1 MRIPVLRSV
10 AVAIPVA
17 LASLAGASSAAAHGG
32 TTLAEGGTGGVTVL
46 LQAAETTTQTGKPAV
61 DLSTVLNGP
70 GTGPKATV
78 TLWIRPSGGKT
89 FKVTTDRDDQGVA
102 HQDVATAGRGSWRDW
117 DVSAVVALS
126 SGKRLRVSNAE
137 ANPPGPEPAS
147 TAGGGAT
154 GADGDEA
161 TAGSGTT
168 TGAEGAEGASGG
180 VKPGAGGD
188 DGTTADADGTGAD
201 GTGAD
206 GTGGDSADS
215 APGGDASAADGT
227 SGAAA
232 EELTDVTGESDGA
245 PGWVLPSAIVIAL
258 AAVVLVVVRRRRAG

>member
-17 LASLAGASSAAAHGG
+17 LASLTGASGAAAHGG
-32 TTLAEGGTGGVTVL
+32 TTLAEGGTDGVTVL
-46 LQAAETTTQTGKPAV
+46 LQAAETTTPTGKPAV

-89 FKVTTDRDDQGVA
+89 FKVTTDRDAQGVA

-126 SGKRLRVSNAE
+126 SGERLRVSNAE
-137 ANPPGPEPAS
+137 ANPPGPEPAA

-161 TAGSGTT
+161 AADAGTT
-168 TGAEGAEGASGG
+168 TGADGASG
-180 VKPGAGGD
+180 
-188 DGTTADADGTGAD
+188 DGTA
-201 GTGAD
+201 AD
-206 GTGGDSADS
+206 GTGGTDDGADADGAGADGAGGESADS
-215 APGGDASAADGT
+215 AAGGDASAADGT

>member
-1 MRIPVLRSV
+1 MRTPVLRSV

-17 LASLAGASSAAAHGG
+17 VAALAGASGASAHGG

-46 LQAAETTTQTGKPAV
+46 LQAEETTTPAGKEAV

-89 FKVTTDRDDQGVA
+89 FKVVTDRDEEGIA
-102 HQDVATAGRGSWRDW
+102 HQDVPTAGRGRWRDW

-126 SGKRLRVSNAE
+126 TGKRLRVSNAE

-147 TAGGGAT
+147 TAGGGAS
-154 GADGDEA
+154 GADGSEAADASGTPAGGTSTGA
-161 TAGSGTT
+161 TATADSAGTSGSG
-168 TGAEGAEGASGG
+168 A
-180 VKPGAGGD
+180 D
-188 DGTTADADGTGAD
+188 ADADGTN
-201 GTGAD
+201 TGS
-206 GTGGDSADS
+206 DSATADDS
-215 APGGDASAADGT
+215 SAADGT

-232 EELTDVTGESDGA
+232 EQVTDVTGEGDGA
-245 PGWVLPSAIVIAL
+245 PGWVLPSAIVIAV

>member
-17 LASLAGASSAAAHGG
+17 LASLAGASGAAAHGG

-70 GTGPKATV
+70 GTGSKATV

-89 FKVTTDRDDQGVA
+89 FKVTTDRDAQGVA

-137 ANPPGPEPAS
+137 ANPPGPEPAA
-147 TAGGGAT
+147 TAGGGAS

-161 TAGSGTT
+161 SADPGTT
-168 TGAEGAEGASGG
+168 TDAGGASAGGTSGG
-180 VKPGAGGD
+180 VAPGAGAAD
-188 DGTTADADGTGAD
+188 DDTTADADGA
-201 GTGAD
+201 GAD
-206 GTGGDSADS
+206 GTGGESADS
-215 APGGDASAADGT
+215 AEGGEASAADGT

-258 AAVVLVVVRRRRAG
+258 AAVVFVVVRRRRAS

>member
-1 MRIPVLRSV
+1 MRTPVLRSV

-17 LASLAGASSAAAHGG
+17 LAALAGASSAAAHGG
-32 TTLAEGGTGGVTVL
+32 TTLAEGGTDGVTVL
-46 LQAAETTTQTGKPAV
+46 LQAAETTTGSGKEAV

-89 FKVTTDRDDQGVA
+89 FKVTTDRDEEGTA

-126 SGKRLRVSNAE
+126 TGKRLRVSNAE

-154 GADGDEA
+154 GADDDEA
-161 TAGSGTT
+161 TADPGTT
-168 TGAEGAEGASGG
+168 TSADDSGA
-180 VKPGAGGD
+180 
-188 DGTTADADGTGAD
+188 TADAGSADADAAGDGTGAD
-201 GTGAD
+201 GS
-206 GTGGDSADS
+206 GGESADS
-215 APGGDASAADGT
+215 AAGGDASAADGT

-232 EELTDVTGESDGA
+232 EEVTDVTGEGDGA
-245 PGWVLPSAIVIAL
+245 PGWVLPSAIVIVI
-258 AAVVLVVVRRRRAG
+258 AAVVLVAVRRRRAG

>member
-1 MRIPVLRSV
+1 MERMRIPVLRSV
-10 AVAIPVA
+10 VVAIPVA
-17 LASLAGASSAAAHGG
+17 LASLAGASGAAAHGG
-32 TTLAEGGTGGVTVL
+32 TTLAEGGTDGVTVL

-89 FKVTTDRDDQGVA
+89 FKVTTDRDAQGVA

-137 ANPPGPEPAS
+137 ANPPGPEPAA

-161 TAGSGTT
+161 AGDPATT
-168 TGAEGAEGASGG
+168 TGADGATEDDA
-180 VKPGAGGD
+180 AAD
-188 DGTTADADGTGAD
+188 DGTTADADGA
-201 GTGAD
+201 GAD
-206 GTGGDSADS
+206 GTGGESADS
-215 APGGDASAADGT
+215 AAGGDASAADGT

>member
-1 MRIPVLRSV
+1 MRIPALRSV

-17 LASLAGASSAAAHGG
+17 LASLAGASGAAAHGG

-61 DLSTVLNGP
+61 DLSTVLGGP

-89 FKVTTDRDDQGVA
+89 FKVTTDRDAQGVA

-137 ANPPGPEPAS
+137 ANPPGPEPAA
-147 TAGGGAT
+147 TAGGGAS
-154 GADGDEA
+154 GAEGAEA
-161 TAGSGTT
+161 AADPGTT
-168 TGAEGAEGASGG
+168 TGAEGTSGG
-180 VKPGAGGD
+180 VTPGAGAAD
-188 DGTTADADGTGAD
+188 DDTTADADGA
-201 GTGAD
+201 GAD
-206 GTGGDSADS
+206 GTGGESADS
-215 APGGDASAADGT
+215 AEGGEASAADGT

-258 AAVVLVVVRRRRAG
+258 AAVVFVVVRRRRAG

>member
-1 MRIPVLRSV
+1 MGPMRIPALRSV

-17 LASLAGASSAAAHGG
+17 LASLATASGAAAHGG

-46 LQAAETTTQTGKPAV
+46 LQAAEATTASGKPAV

-89 FKVTTDRDDQGVA
+89 FKVTTDRDEQGVA
-102 HQDVATAGRGSWRDW
+102 HQDVAVAGRGSWRDW

-137 ANPPGPEPAS
+137 ANPPGPEPAA

-154 GADGDEA
+154 GADPDEA
-161 TAGSGTT
+161 SADPGTT
-168 TGAEGAEGASGG
+168 TGEQATSGG
-180 VKPGAGGD
+180 VAPGAGD
-188 DGTTADADGTGAD
+188 DDTTADADGA
-201 GTGAD
+201 GAD
-206 GTGGDSADS
+206 GTGGESADS
-215 APGGDASAADGT
+215 AAGGDASAADGT

-232 EELTDVTGESDGA
+232 EEVTDVTGESDGA
-245 PGWVLPSAIVIAL
+245 PGWVLPSAIVIVL
-258 AAVVLVVVRRRRAG
+258 AAVALVVVRRRRAG